1 LIRPCAAADG
11 PRTLRLPPEKRCDL
25 LALLADE
32 RPMQALLRS
41 LREGGFHIDVACDLG
56 SARQVFFAAGGHD
69 CIVIGPDVAPGI
81 ADAVVGSLREVDPE
95 LPAVTYGRELGKT
108 KQARTATLHLHP
120 GSRAGA
126 GALLRFLHELPEKR

>member
-1 LIRPCAAADG
+1 
-11 PRTLRLPPEKRCDL
+11 
-25 LALLADE
+25 
-32 RPMQALLRS
+32 MQALLRS

-81 ADAVVGSLREVDPE
+81 ADAVVGSLREVDPD